1 MYSIKLTTELLNVD
15 EISYLFKKQRLTM
28 MNGDNDDDLDNYD
41 G

>member
-15 EISYLFKKQRLTM
+15 EISYLFKKQRLM
-28 MNGDNDDDLDNYD
+28 MVSGDNDDDLDNYD